1 VGLTSRNPESG
12 KSPGQAVHPAGS
24 GQEIGRKR
32 SAFTPFKGFIMF
44 RKSLTAAASL
54 LALSL
59 ATGASAADLP
69 RKSVAPV
76 FAVPV
81 FTWTGFYVG
90 LNAGYGWGESKVDV
104 TQNPNSALFGANP
117 FGYSVKPDGFIG
129 GAQIGYNL
137 QFNALVVGI
146 EADFQFSTMKKS
158 NGFQGLPLNPAGVQA
173 ISRSDT
179 TSKMD
184 YFGTIRA
191 RLGFTPMDRLLIY
204 GTGGVMF
211 AQMKNDS
218 TTQYNN
224 VPFDPAFRYIGSS
237 SSTKTGYVVGA
248 GAEYAFTNNIT
259 AKIEYLYYD
268 LGKQNYIGLRTGPA
282 NFSLNYDVK
291 NTGNI
296 VRAGVNY
303 KF

>member
-1 VGLTSRNPESG
+1 MPLM
-12 KSPGQAVHPAGS
+12 
-24 GQEIGRKR
+24 
-32 SAFTPFKGFIMF
+32 GFVML
-44 RKSLTAAASL
+44 RMSLTAAASL
-54 LALSL
+54 LALSI

-76 FAVPV
+76 FVAPA

-104 TQNPNSALFGANP
+104 SQNPSSALFGADP
-117 FGYSVKPDGFIG
+117 FGYKVKPDGFIG
-129 GAQIGYNL
+129 GAQIGYNY
-137 QFNALVVGI
+137 QINAFVVGI

-158 NGFQGLPLNPAGVQA
+158 NGLQGLPLNPAGIQP

-179 TSKMD
+179 ESKMD

-211 AQMKNDS
+211 AQVKNES
-218 TTQYNN
+218 ATQYNN
-224 VPFDPAFRYIGSS
+224 VVFDPAFRYVGSS
-237 SSTKTGYVVGA
+237 SSMKTGYVVGA

-268 LGKQNYIGLRTGPA
+268 LGKQNYIGLRTGAPT
-282 NFSLNYDVK
+282 FSLNYNVK
-291 NTGNI
+291 TTGNI